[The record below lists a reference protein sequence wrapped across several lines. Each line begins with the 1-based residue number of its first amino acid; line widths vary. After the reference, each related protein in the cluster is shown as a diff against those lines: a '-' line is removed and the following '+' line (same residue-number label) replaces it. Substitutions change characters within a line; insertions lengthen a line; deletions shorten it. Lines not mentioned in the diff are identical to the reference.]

1 MDKYTREHET
11 EAEKLDRN
19 WNELLQELRVSQTG
33 VQVLT
38 GFLLTLPLQ
47 PTFAEL
53 STLERNLYVAAISL
67 SILATGML
75 VAPVAMHRVLFRKR
89 RKETLVEAGNWVAKV
104 GLVAPGP
111 GQHRRGGVRLQHRL
125 HRDHR
130 PVGGGRHAGRL
141 RARLAGPAAAACA
154 MGTTTDLLPAR
165 SGARSVEMVG
175 AQPKGS

>member
-1 MDKYTREHET
+1 MDKYTRNDET

-53 STLERNLYVAAISL
+53 SSLKRDIYVVAITL
-67 SILATGML
+67 SILATGLL

-89 RKETLVEAGNWVAKV
+89 RKESLVEVGNWLARV
-104 GLVAPGP
+104 GLVA
-111 GQHRRGGVRLQHRL
+111 
-125 HRDHR
+125 
-130 PVGGGRHAGRL
+130 
-141 RARLAGPAAAACA
+141 LALASAAVAAFVFSIVFSEST
-154 MGTTTDLLPAR
+154 GLW
-165 SGARSVEMVG
+165 VG
-175 AQPKGS
+175 AGTLAMFALTWLVLPLMMQTPERD

>member
-1 MDKYTREHET
+1 VDKYTREHET

-47 PTFAEL
+47 PTFADL

-104 GLVAPGP
+104 GLV
-111 GQHRRGGVRLQHRL
+111 L
-125 HRDHR
+125 
-130 PVGGGRHAGRL
+130 
-141 RARLAGPAAAACA
+141 LALASTAVAAFVFSIVFTE
-154 MGTTTDLLPAR
+154 TTGLW
-165 SGARSVEMVG
+165 VG
-175 AQPKGS
+175 AVTLVVFVLAWLVLPLRMRNGDHD